1 MTILDCQ
8 PDGRSANLSKFARYN
23 ATQMRVPYNRPWM
36 VQYRDHAY
44 PCEIRLMRCFPKPAI
59 MCYVAYAFRI
69 PECWGRFSQSS
80 CGFYHISQRAP
91 WLANPRRQTQMG
103 AIDMTKETK
112 KNQDEITKAGAVEI
126 EESDLDN
133 VQGGG
138 FNDYLKVP
146 PVGGKG
152 FKVQKFEEIDF
163 DYSKKTLNHIKIKY

>member
-1 MTILDCQ
+1 
-8 PDGRSANLSKFARYN
+8 
-23 ATQMRVPYNRPWM
+23 
-36 VQYRDHAY
+36 
-44 PCEIRLMRCFPKPAI
+44 
-59 MCYVAYAFRI
+59 
-69 PECWGRFSQSS
+69 
-80 CGFYHISQRAP
+80 
-91 WLANPRRQTQMG
+91 MG